1 MTRSSA
7 GKDAIRLDNKLYTC
21 SAGIAEI
28 DTTNPVFGGAALV
41 RVSGIEFAVAIRI
54 RESQPI
60 EECL

>member
-7 GKDAIRLDNKLYTC
+7 GKDAIRLANTLSTC
-21 SAGIAEI
+21 SGGIAAI
-28 DTTNPVFGGAALV
+28 DTSRPVFGGAGVV